1 MAARP
6 LEPSRLWIGREGYE
20 KPDIWRVWFR
30 HAGATPRSGR
40 GSRHGRRSPH
50 PTVRN
55 AFCGIRGAQSQ
66 LSTTLFR
73 DFSLIGKFLS
83 LRIDAGRVRP
93 STRTLFAFSRRGPCV
108 PSRSARGRRMLFIRF
123 VNRAV
128 QAVWRSHHE
137 GRKQARGSGP
147 VRSKPGIGA
156 SAAPARWPVPQ
167 AAYPRFHGN
176 GSGPKRERGRP
187 ARSGAPLGLK
197 LRAAAIG
204 GINGRIMEPRPLFRA
219 AVRAGE
225 DQRGTE
231 GKGVIISSG

>member
-1 MAARP
+1 VAARP
-6 LEPSRLWIGREGYE
+6 LEPSRLWIGPEGYE

-40 GSRHGRRSPH
+40 GSRHGRRSPQ

-73 DFSLIGKFLS
+73 DFSLVGKFLS

-147 VRSKPGIGA
+147 VDSFQTGHWRVRSPRALASSASRLSAFPRQWIRPEARTGPPGTKRGA
-156 SAAPARWPVPQ
+156 AWAQIESR
-167 AAYPRFHGN
+167 RRDRRN
-176 GSGPKRERGRP
+176 
-187 ARSGAPLGLK
+187 
-197 LRAAAIG
+197 
-204 GINGRIMEPRPLFRA
+204 NGRIMEPRPLSGPRSEP
-219 AVRAGE
+219 VINE
-225 DQRGTE
+225 VLK
-231 GKGVIISSG
+231 GKG